1 MLFFMRSYARG
12 IVKEPKTKSLSL
24 SFLKL
29 MLELFQMENMTEN
42 QRASNLSQFTY
53 PLKWQIPLG
62 LIFAALNVGVNYL
75 QKFNPLPLYMDTIF
89 TITASF
95 FGGACGAISALL
107 YHITTTFIYEKVP
120 LWSLVWVICSLTIV
134 IIIRIYIKIRKKIE
148 IPDLILLVFLIS
160 LIVSLE
166 GATIFTLLNVFTGY
180 NEDSQVKFMY
190 ALLSSNNISAFISAL
205 LPRVPV
211 NILDKAISVSIG
223 WACYKGIGKLISPA
237 KKA

>member
-1 MLFFMRSYARG
+1 
-12 IVKEPKTKSLSL
+12 
-24 SFLKL
+24 
-29 MLELFQMENMTEN
+29 MENMTEN
-42 QRASNLSQFTY
+42 QRATNLSQFPY

-62 LIFAALNVGVNYL
+62 LVFAALNLGVKYL
-75 QKFNPLPLYMDTIF
+75 QNFNPIPLYMDTIF

-95 FGGACGAISALL
+95 FGLFSGLICAIL
-107 YHITTTFIYEKVP
+107 YHISCTLIFHFDAST
-120 LWSLVWVICSLTIV
+120 LVWVICSLTIV
-134 IIIRIYIKIRKKIE
+134 IIIRIYIKIQKKIE
-148 IPDLILLVFLIS
+148 VPDLFLLVFLIS

-190 ALLSSNNISAFISAL
+190 ALLSSNSVSAFISAL

-223 WACYKGIGKLISPA
+223 WLSFVGISRLVETS
-237 KKA
+237 KKM